1 MKKLIKKSI
10 AALMLVSLAA
20 TPIMVHADEA
30 AYEYAEE
37 AMEIGTDEI
46 PSADEGFAPE
56 TDYMDPEAEADA
68 EVTDDEEILDKEE
81 PVLEDETSAA
91 RIALMSSIVDSAMD
105 AHQDEGIYA
114 ALDSAFDALDA
125 NAEEFTDPETGRS
138 EMTGD
143 VIIETI
149 YDSLDSHFDASHQEM
164 IGAIGAAAARA
175 DGNDLIGNLEGNDTL
190 RAMALEESADDY
202 WNRTKQYYK
211 AIYEGS
217 IDAIA
222 GVCPA
227 FKPFAP
233 LLKAMGG
240 TIFAEGDVDHIAEIQ
255 ADLAALTQKVTDSEQ
270 NLKDHMYNVV
280 SIAMIGDKY
289 NTVDDKAH
297 TVLTLIKDIYDT
309 DGWSDE
315 KKLQDVADL
324 YNNSEFQSLLS
335 AMNGATKCFYSS
347 SNDIFTNM
355 NVFDAAYRTA
365 CETVMFSRE
374 ALDISTPY
382 IISQLA
388 TYTAAYS
395 VMSEVYDAYQQVYG
409 AGTLKESRR
418 LMAER
423 LYGQDL
429 DGNKVGKS
437 VSELVADYLSRDR
450 YVFVNKSNT
459 TAIPLNKDI
468 YVCHRDNMTKNSI
481 KSTYYYSSWCTTPDY
496 MPANPLSQ
504 DQLKSIA
511 SYCAD
516 RNVTIFDFLFNDM
529 KFEPDML
536 TAAQRKAGDMA
547 PPPFNISTSLE
558 RGVYYLPTG
567 SYVYGSVYLATG
579 HSLDK
584 HQAGE
589 RAWID
594 YTAINATKVGAKE
607 ETLKLAEASLNYYGN
622 ICGYSYYQNC
632 PMFFQPR

>member
-1 MKKLIKKSI
+1 
-10 AALMLVSLAA
+10 
-20 TPIMVHADEA
+20 
-30 AYEYAEE
+30 
-37 AMEIGTDEI
+37 
-46 PSADEGFAPE
+46 
-56 TDYMDPEAEADA
+56 
-68 EVTDDEEILDKEE
+68 
-81 PVLEDETSAA
+81 
-91 RIALMSSIVDSAMD
+91 
-105 AHQDEGIYA
+105 
-114 ALDSAFDALDA
+114 
-125 NAEEFTDPETGRS
+125 
-138 EMTGD
+138 
-143 VIIETI
+143 
-149 YDSLDSHFDASHQEM
+149 
-164 IGAIGAAAARA
+164 
-175 DGNDLIGNLEGNDTL
+175 
-190 RAMALEESADDY
+190 
-202 WNRTKQYYK
+202 
-211 AIYEGS
+211 
-217 IDAIA
+217 
-222 GVCPA
+222 
-227 FKPFAP
+227 
-233 LLKAMGG
+233 
-240 TIFAEGDVDHIAEIQ
+240 
-255 ADLAALTQKVTDSEQ
+255 
-270 NLKDHMYNVV
+270 
-280 SIAMIGDKY
+280 
-289 NTVDDKAH
+289 
-297 TVLTLIKDIYDT
+297 
-309 DGWSDE
+309 
-315 KKLQDVADL
+315 
-324 YNNSEFQSLLS
+324 
-335 AMNGATKCFYSS
+335 
-347 SNDIFTNM
+347 
-355 NVFDAAYRTA
+355 
-365 CETVMFSRE
+365 
-374 ALDISTPY
+374 
-382 IISQLA
+382 
-388 TYTAAYS
+388 
-395 VMSEVYDAYQQVYG
+395 
-409 AGTLKESRR
+409 
-418 LMAER
+418 MAER